1 MANPSS
7 YIALVV
13 QCFSDDDALNGLV
26 NGQII
31 AGFQR
36 ALADDKL
43 TLANHACI
51 GVRNLNLNGSDFGG
65 VAYHGLSDYDML
77 IEIRVI
83 NVADNDTYIS
93 SIVAEIM
100 RIMKRPLTKTICG
113 VSYSVNTDGKMS
125 FRPVNDPAFPNWVEM
140 VGTCR
145 LRYID
150 S

>member
-7 YIALVV
+7 YIALVT
-13 QCFSDDDALNGLV
+13 QCFSDDDILNGLV

-65 VAYHGLSDYDML
+65 VAYHGLSDY
-77 IEIRVI
+77 
-83 NVADNDTYIS
+83 A
-93 SIVAEIM
+93 
-100 RIMKRPLTKTICG
+100 
-113 VSYSVNTDGKMS
+113 
-125 FRPVNDPAFPNWVEM
+125 
-140 VGTCR
+140 
-145 LRYID
+145 RYHHCE
-150 S
+150 